1 MKRLLFFSSM
11 TLIAVLR
18 VEAQDG
24 MYDTTSNVKSVQN
37 SGTVGTG
44 AGSRAGKLSDTAI
57 GVFHGKLK
65 ELTKKEI
72 VIENE
77 SKQIVSMRCSQ
88 KTQFLR
94 NNEPIRP
101 TDIDLDTSITVE
113 AIENRSSS
121 LVALNVSIDTSA
133 TKANHFSK
141 RSE

>member
-1 MKRLLFFSSM
+1 MKRLLFFFSM
-11 TLIAVLR
+11 TFIVVLR
-18 VEAQDG
+18 VEAQG
-24 MYDTTSNVKSVQN
+24 IYDITSNAKSVRN
-37 SGTVGTG
+37 SGTGGTG
-44 AGSRAGKLSDTAI
+44 AGSRAGKLSDSAI
-57 GVFHGKLK
+57 GVFHGKLI

-77 SKQIVSMRCSQ
+77 SKQIVSIRCSQ

-101 TDIDLDTSITVE
+101 TDIDLDTSITIE
-113 AIENRSSS
+113 AIEKRSSS

-133 TKANHFSK
+133 TKANQLPK

>member
-1 MKRLLFFSSM
+1 MKRLLFFFSM
-11 TLIAVLR
+11 TFIVVLR
-18 VEAQDG
+18 VEAQG
-24 MYDTTSNVKSVQN
+24 IYDITSNAKSVRN
-37 SGTVGTG
+37 SGTGGTG
-44 AGSRAGKLSDTAI
+44 AGSRAGKLSDSAI
-57 GVFHGKLK
+57 GVFHGKLI

-77 SKQIVSMRCSQ
+77 SKQIVSIRCSQ

-101 TDIDLDTSITVE
+101 ADIDLDTSITIE
-113 AIENRSSS
+113 AIEKRSSS

-133 TKANHFSK
+133 TKANQLPK

>member
-1 MKRLLFFSSM
+1 MKRLLFFFSM
-11 TLIAVLR
+11 TLIVVLR
-18 VEAQDG
+18 VEAQG
-24 MYDTTSNVKSVQN
+24 IYDITSNAKSVRN
-37 SGTVGTG
+37 SWTGSTG
-44 AGSRAGKLSDTAI
+44 AGSRAGKVSDTAI
-57 GVFHGKLK
+57 GVFHGTLK

-77 SKQIVSMRCSQ
+77 SKQIVSIRCSQ

-101 TDIDLDTSITVE
+101 TDIDLDTSITIE
-113 AIENRSSS
+113 AIEKRSSS

-133 TKANHFSK
+133 TKANQLPK

>member
-1 MKRLLFFSSM
+1 MKRLLFFFSM
-11 TLIAVLR
+11 TLIVVLR
-18 VEAQDG
+18 VEAQG
-24 MYDTTSNVKSVQN
+24 IYDTTSNAKSVRN
-37 SGTVGTG
+37 GGGTGGTG
-44 AGSRAGKLSDTAI
+44 AGSRAGKLTDSAI
-57 GVFHGKLK
+57 GVFHGKLI

-77 SKQIVSMRCSQ
+77 SKQIVSIRCSQ

-101 TDIDLDTSITVE
+101 ADIDLDTSITIE
-113 AIENRSSS
+113 AIEKRSSS

-133 TKANHFSK
+133 TKANQLPK

>member
-1 MKRLLFFSSM
+1 MKRLLFFFSM
-11 TLIAVLR
+11 TLIVVLR
-18 VEAQDG
+18 VEAQG
-24 MYDTTSNVKSVQN
+24 IYDITSNAKSVRN
-37 SGTVGTG
+37 SGTGGTA
-44 AGSRAGKLSDTAI
+44 AGSRAGKLSDSAI
-57 GVFHGKLK
+57 GVFHGKLI

-77 SKQIVSMRCSQ
+77 SKQIVSIRCSQ

-101 TDIDLDTSITVE
+101 TDIDLDTSVTIE
-113 AIENRSSS
+113 AIEKRSSS

-133 TKANHFSK
+133 TKANQLPK

>member
-1 MKRLLFFSSM
+1 M
-11 TLIAVLR
+11 LR
-18 VEAQDG
+18 VEAEDG
-24 MYDTTSNVKSVQN
+24 IYETTSNVKLVRN
-37 SGTVGTG
+37 TGTGGTG
-44 AGSRAGKLSDTAI
+44 AGSGAGKLSDTAI

-65 ELTKKEI
+65 ELTKNEI

-88 KTQFLR
+88 KTQFLK

-113 AIENRSSS
+113 AIEKSSSS
-121 LVALNVSIDTSA
+121 LVALNVRIDTSA
-133 TKANHFSK
+133 TQANHFSK

>member
-11 TLIAVLR
+11 TLIVVLR
-18 VEAQDG
+18 AEPQDG
-24 MYDTTSNVKSVQN
+24 IYDTTSNVKSVRN
-37 SGTVGTG
+37 SGTGGTG

-65 ELTKKEI
+65 ELTKNEI

-101 TDIDLDTSITVE
+101 TDIELDTSITVE
-113 AIENRSSS
+113 AIEKRSSS